1 MWLKRLLCLSCKYK
15 CCYYDCCISYMDAKA
30 TEIEYFWAYELFFLN
45 QQAIC
50 KISDSLDGGF
60 EK

>member
-1 MWLKRLLCLSCKYK
+1 
-15 CCYYDCCISYMDAKA
+15 MDAKA
-30 TEIEYFWAYELFFLN
+30 TVIEYFWAYDFFFGS

-50 KISDSLDGGF
+50 KGSDSLDGGF